1 MGAGASS
8 DSLTKTEA
16 MDCLG
21 GEWDEAMETRFMYS
35 ADAKTGTVNRK
46 AAQRVLA
53 KAERCRQGC
62 IDALPARTG

>member
-8 DSLTKTEA
+8 DVVTKTEA

-46 AAQRVLA
+46 AAQRVS
-53 KAERCRQGC
+53 GWSTGGV
-62 IDALPARTG
+62 PPPRTLNSSKWA